1 MTTGVTASS
10 AESSTFV
17 RIHLV
22 DALRGFSLLGIV
34 IVHFMEQYLGNLPP
48 PDLRS
53 YAMHGVVDQVLE
65 GLGLFFIRGK
75 GFALFSFMFGLSFA
89 LQMRRKQGRDARHD
103 PRWRFAWRLL
113 ILFGIGAVHSLLY
126 SGDILMIYAVLGLP
140 LLLFYEARDRWLWI
154 LAIVLIMGVPRVVT
168 RYASPRPTT
177 AQLQARL
184 AALDQ
189 QAIRHYDVLTGGS
202 PAEVFRQNAW
212 GALGVRLEFQFGAFA
227 RAYQT
232 FGYFLLGVWA
242 GRRRLFEDVD
252 AHAPLLR
259 RALRWSLALT
269 FLLPAVAGM
278 AAFLVS
284 RGAPVGGP
292 ESQAS
297 AMPDFT
303 SWPMIVGLGA
313 YDVWNGFM
321 AAFYVTLFV
330 RLFQR
335 ASWRRWLLHFVPVG
349 RMALTAYLTQT
360 AAGSLIFFGLG
371 LGLLGKVGH
380 SVTIPLA
387 LALFVMEI
395 AASRWWLQRFRFGP
409 IEWVWRSLTQL
420 RVEPMAPE
428 STSFSDAAPPAPSRS
443 A

>member
-1 MTTGVTASS
+1 VTTGQTAASS
-10 AESSTFV
+10 AEPSAPG

-22 DALRGFSLLGIV
+22 DALRGLSLLGIV
-34 IVHFMEQYLGNLPP
+34 VVHFMEQYLGNMPP
-48 PDLRS
+48 PEQRS

-65 GLGLFFIRGK
+65 GLGLVFIRGK

-89 LQMRRKQGRDARHD
+89 LQMQRKQGRDAQRD

-113 ILFGIGAVHSLLY
+113 VLFGIGAVHSLLY

-140 LLLFYEARDRWLWI
+140 LLMFHGARDRWLWI
-154 LAIVLIMGVPRVVT
+154 VAAVLIIGVPRVVM

-177 AQLQARL
+177 AELQAQL

-189 QAIRHYDVLTGGS
+189 QAIRHYEVLTSGS

-212 GALGVRLEFQFGAFA
+212 EALRIRSEFQFGVFA

-252 AHAPLLR
+252 AHATLLR
-259 RALRWSLALT
+259 RALRWTVALT
-269 FLLPAVAGM
+269 FLLPIVAGVV
-278 AAFLVS
+278 AFLAS
-284 RGAPVGGP
+284 RGAPDGRP
-292 ESQAS
+292 ESPSA
-297 AMPDFT
+297 AMPDLT

-313 YDVWNGFM
+313 YDVWNGVM
-321 AAFYVTLFV
+321 AVLYVTLFV

-360 AAGSLIFFGLG
+360 AAGSLIFFGIG

-380 SVTIPLA
+380 SVTVPLA
-387 LALFVMEI
+387 LALFVLEI

-420 RVEPMAPE
+420 RVEPLV
-428 STSFSDAAPPAPSRS
+428 SQSPS
-443 A
+443 